1 MSSRTLV
8 DLGHIQKAPKGK
20 TEIMGKFSHEIT
32 TKPDNITYFKMYGR
46 LHIQF
51 CISLRNLFPNSRK
64 HKHIWILSQF

>member
-32 TKPDNITYFKMYGR
+32 TKPDNITYFKNV
-46 LHIQF
+46 
-51 CISLRNLFPNSRK
+51 C
-64 HKHIWILSQF
+64 